1 MTSRKVQPLYFA
13 CMRNKIIR
21 KIAKLTSIL
30 GVSVLIGMQFI
41 PTPGVS
47 NASTSGPHT
56 AEMTN
61 PRVGKIL
68 DRSCG
73 DCHSN
78 RTVWPW
84 YSHVAPVSWVISK
97 HVVEGREILNFSE
110 WATRPPSDG
119 ERSLICDAVSEGRM
133 PLSQYTAIHRNA
145 RLSKYDVEAICKWA
159 AAPSTSMPSTQ
170 IDELRNSIK

>member
-1 MTSRKVQPLYFA
+1 MTSRRVKPSYFA
-13 CMRNKIIR
+13 YMRNKIIR
-21 KIAKLTSIL
+21 KIAKLTSSVL
-30 GVSVLIGMQFI
+30 VSVFIGMQFI
-41 PTPGVS
+41 PSSGVS
-47 NASTSGPHT
+47 KASTTEPRT

-61 PRVGKIL
+61 TQVGKIL

-110 WATRPPSDG
+110 WKTQPPSDG

-133 PLSQYTAIHRNA
+133 PLSEYTAIHRNA
-145 RLSKYDVEAICKWA
+145 RLSKHDVDSICKWA
-159 AAPSTSMPSTQ
+159 AAPGTSMPSTQ